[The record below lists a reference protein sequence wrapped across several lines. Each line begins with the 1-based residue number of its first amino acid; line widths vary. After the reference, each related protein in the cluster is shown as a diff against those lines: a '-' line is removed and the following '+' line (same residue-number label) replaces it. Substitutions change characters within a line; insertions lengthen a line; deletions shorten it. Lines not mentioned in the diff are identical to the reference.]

1 MHRYTAHSQQ
11 IHGTVQWVSTGC
23 LVLILTEA
31 MGGCEE
37 TDTSTPAGYGE
48 TSHTFMVCGL
58 NVVSNYIQRNCI
70 SITCKDAENFGSLR
84 DKMPASCLITEHSFF
99 RVAQVVGKMY
109 RKQSTMGA
117 GRSYDL
123 RQLHLVDQHLF
134 KEETVH
140 QYVTCL
146 HTSTHRATN
155 AETVTYS
162 QCNGNYCQCC

>member
-1 MHRYTAHSQQ
+1 MECIDIQHIHSK

-84 DKMPASCLITEHSFF
+84 DKIPASCLITEHSFF
-99 RVAQVVGKMY
+99 SIAQVVGKMY

-123 RQLHLVDQHLF
+123 RELHL
-134 KEETVH
+134 
-140 QYVTCL
+140 
-146 HTSTHRATN
+146 
-155 AETVTYS
+155 
-162 QCNGNYCQCC
+162 G